1 MNRKDQEKLQVWQE
15 RLTLAENAIAGERER
30 MLRREQQYEGG
41 HTIYAPDGTKAR
53 ESLASHVRNVSFEI
67 IETQVDST
75 IPSPKRDGGA
85 GGGRVAGGR
94 DRGHAAGCDGPAAL
108 GAHERR
114 GRETEPGAGRLRLA
128 GGLAGQRQREGLAG

>member
-53 ESLASHVRNVSFEI
+53 ESLASHVRNVSSRSSKRRW
-67 IETQVDST
+67 TA
-75 IPSPKRDGGA
+75 PSP
-85 GGGRVAGGR
+85 
-94 DRGHAAGCDGPAAL
+94 
-108 GAHERR
+108 RR
-114 GRETEPGAGRLRLA
+114 R
-128 GGLAGQRQREGLAG
+128 

>member
-15 RLTLAENAIAGERER
+15 RLALAENAIAGERER

-75 IPSPKRDGGA
+75 IPSPKVTAVREEDEWLA
-85 GGGRVAGGR
+85 DVIEAMLR
-94 DRGHAAGCDGPAAL
+94 
-108 GAHERR
+108 EREEAR
-114 GRETEPGAGRLRLA
+114 KRETEGKNDKG
-128 GGLAGQRQREGLAG
+128 